1 MRVFTPEGTD
11 LMTITSVEATKDGI
25 VIGGTIMGAMPMKG
39 LIKANELQAGR
50 KFLSFRL
57 ILRALKMFFLGK

>member
-1 MRVFTPEGTD
+1 MRIFTPEGTD

-39 LIKANELQAGR
+39 LIRANELRAGR
-50 KFLSFRL
+50 RFASVGVIARAFKML
-57 ILRALKMFFLGK
+57 ILGK